1 MANEKQETINS
12 LWIKYKNNLEM
23 LDGALDKINDL
34 ENTISEL
41 KTEVDNLQGIVEQK
55 PKEVEVIKEVEVPK
69 EIETLRKE
77 MVYVPLPTDDEELLK
92 KGPFKAPDYDKDKKK
107 K

>member
-23 LDGALDKINDL
+23 LDGALDKINNL

-41 KTEVDNLQGIVEQK
+41 KTEVDNLQGIVE
-55 PKEVEVIKEVEVPK
+55 
-69 EIETLRKE
+69 KE
-77 MVYVPLPTDDEELLK
+77 MPIHLSTSISK
-92 KGPFKAPDYDKDKKK
+92 KSSSESTTRSI
-107 K
+107 